1 MTQQTK
7 KALITGAG
15 RGIGRAA
22 AIKLASMGFEIFA
35 NFAGNTAAAEETK
48 AVIEKNGGVCTLV
61 QYDLRKAD
69 CAEKLY
75 EATGDVDVLILNAS
89 IQYRKKWNEITPE
102 EYDDQ
107 MNCNFRASLLLIQ
120 KYAPGM
126 VKKGFGRIITVG
138 SVQEAKPHPDMLVY
152 SSSKAALTLMARSLA
167 LQLAGTGVTVNS
179 VAPGVVATDRNA
191 EALADEDY
199 RKVVLSKI
207 PLGYCAEPEDLAG
220 VFAFLC
226 SDAGAYMTGQNL
238 FVDGG
243 MSVK

>member
-1 MTQQTK
+1 MEQRK

-22 AIKLASMGFEIFA
+22 AIKLAELGFEIYA
-35 NFAGNTAAAEETK
+35 NYAGNTAAAEETR
-48 AVIEKNGGVCTLV
+48 AAIESAGGVCTLV
-61 QYDLRKAD
+61 KYDLCKSD
-69 CAEKLY
+69 CAEALH
-75 EATGDVDVLILNAS
+75 AMTGDVDVLILNAS
-89 IQYRKKWNEITPE
+89 IQHRKRWNEITLT
-102 EYDDQ
+102 EYDEQ
-107 MNCNFRASLLLIQ
+107 MNCNFRSSLLLIQ
-120 KYAPGM
+120 KYAPAM
-126 VKKGFGRIITVG
+126 VKNGFGRIITVG

-191 EALADEDY
+191 EALADEEY

-207 PLGYCAEPEDLAG
+207 PLGYCAAPEDLAG